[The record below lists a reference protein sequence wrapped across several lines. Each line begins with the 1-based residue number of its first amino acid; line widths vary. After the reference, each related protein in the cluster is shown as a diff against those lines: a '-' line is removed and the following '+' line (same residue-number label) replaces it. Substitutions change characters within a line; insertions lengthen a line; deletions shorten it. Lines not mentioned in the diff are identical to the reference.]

1 MNVSLGFDSQYI
13 YMCKYIIYM
22 YRSLEIYW
30 WSTVASMSSQSNAP
44 TRSTYRS
51 SDLMSCICGG
61 AVPSEPSRVHIPECV
76 VHDDP
81 DSAVGRTDQPKC
93 QSLRHREQ
101 LTICGI
107 ENESRHAGVDGDA
120 VVTKNDDI
128 VESRGARWKK
138 RLFLRKAFCDPSFK
152 RLFMVYESL
161 LS

>member
-1 MNVSLGFDSQYI
+1 M
-13 YMCKYIIYM
+13 
-22 YRSLEIYW
+22 
-30 WSTVASMSSQSNAP
+30 
-44 TRSTYRS
+44 
-51 SDLMSCICGG
+51 
-61 AVPSEPSRVHIPECV
+61 PSEPSRVHIPECV

-107 ENESRHAGVDGDA
+107 ENESRHAGVDGEA
-120 VVTKNDDI
+120 VVTMNDDI

>member
-1 MNVSLGFDSQYI
+1 
-13 YMCKYIIYM
+13 M
-22 YRSLEIYW
+22 YRSLDIYW

-44 TRSTYRS
+44 TRSTYGS
-51 SDLMSCICGG
+51 SDLMSCICGE
-61 AVPSEPSRVHIPECV
+61 ALPSEPSRVHIPERV

-101 LTICGI
+101 LTICSI

-120 VVTKNDDI
+120 VVTMNDDI

-138 RLFLRKAFCDPSFK
+138 SLFL
-152 RLFMVYESL
+152 
-161 LS
+161 